1 MKKTFIYMMMAVAAV
16 GFTACETDD
25 TDFSEIIDGTSSDED
40 DSDDS
45 SGSDD
50 SGSTDDSSSSTSTD
64 LTITQSTSISK
75 AVEVNWSSSAAEITV
90 ASDIY
95 SYLTFAGSGSQ
106 VKITSNSSLTDEI
119 TYTLSGSSSKGSF
132 YLDGSTDATVVLNSL
147 TLTCADSAAVNIE
160 NGKRINVDVEGTNT
174 LKDGASSTGKGALMI
189 NGHSQF
195 TGSGTLKLYGYTS
208 NGFWADE
215 YIQLK
220 QSFTGS
226 LIVTYA
232 AGDGINVNQFMEVNG
247 GTVKISGVLGD
258 GIQINADDKYVGY
271 FNVDGGTIDISTTA
285 AANKSIKAEGYI
297 HIDDDKSTPTIT
309 ITNSGTGE
317 YDSDDKEVKGA
328 ACMSSDSNVTID
340 AGTITLTASGN
351 GGKGLKC
358 DSLFT
363 MNGGTLVISTSGTAY
378 TSNGDSTYPKGLRA
392 GTAASTTNGTAVG
405 GIVINDGTIDITLS
419 GQGEGA
425 EGMESKNTIYINGGT
440 VNIDSYDDCINSA
453 KDLHLAGGTVTVMAS
468 NNDGIDSNGDLY
480 VEGGTIIA
488 LGASAPENGIDAA
501 EGYNIY
507 FNGGSIL
514 AAGGSGITPSSSS
527 SQAYISTSGT
537 VSAGS
542 TITLSDGSNTLASFT
557 IPSSYAGQTSTS
569 GGAPNGGGG
578 PGSGGGSASGS
589 IIISCAGISSGS
601 SYTLTNGS
609 STSTVTSQTSSS
621 SSTGGGGNQ
630 GGPNGK

>member
-1 MKKTFIYMMMAVAAV
+1 MKKTFIYIMMALATV
-16 GFTACETDD
+16 GFTACENDD
-25 TDFSEIIDGTSSDED
+25 TDFSSIINGTSSDDD
-40 DSDDS
+40 DSDDDS
-45 SGSDD
+45 SSDD
-50 SGSTDDSSSSTSTD
+50 SGSSSSSTD
-64 LTITQSTSISK
+64 LTITESSSLSK
-75 AVEVNWSSSAAEITV
+75 AVEINWTSSAAELTV

-95 SYLTFAGSGSQ
+95 SYLTIAGSGTQ
-106 VKITSNSSLTDEI
+106 VSITSSSSLTSEI
-119 TYTLSGSSSKGSF
+119 TYTLSGSASKGSF
-132 YLDGSTDATVVLNSL
+132 YLDGSTDATVVLNGL
-147 TLTCADSAAVNIE
+147 TLTCADSAAVNIQ

-174 LKDGASSTGKGALMI
+174 LKDGTSSSGKGALMI

-195 TGSGTLKLYGYTS
+195 TGSGTLTLFGYAS

-215 YIQLK
+215 YIQFK

-232 AGDGINVNQFMEVNG
+232 AGDGINANQFVEVNG
-247 GTVKISGVLGD
+247 GTIKISGVMGD
-258 GIQINADDKYVGY
+258 GIQINADDKYCGY
-271 FNVDGGTIDISTTA
+271 FNVDGGTIDITTTA

-309 ITNSGTGE
+309 ISNSGSGE
-317 YDSDDKEVKGA
+317 YDSDDAEVKGA
-328 ACMSSDSNVTID
+328 ACMSSDGNVTID

-363 MNGGTLVISTSGTAY
+363 MNGGTLTISTSGTAY

-392 GTAASTTNGTAVG
+392 GTSASSSSSSAVG
-405 GIVINDGTIDITLS
+405 GIVINGGTIDITLS

-425 EGMESKNTIYINGGT
+425 EGMESKNTIYINDGT

-453 KDLHLAGGTVTVMAS
+453 KDLHIAGGTVTVMAS

-480 VEGGTIIA
+480 IEGGTIIA

-501 EGYNIY
+501 EGYSIY

-514 AAGGSGITPSSSS
+514 AAGGSGITPASSS

-537 VSAGS
+537 VSASS
-542 TITLSDGSNTLASFT
+542 TITLSNGSTTLASFT
-557 IPSSYAGQTSTS
+557 IPSSYAGQTSSS
-569 GGAPNGGGG
+569 GGSPNGGGG

-589 IIISCAGISSGS
+589 IIISCAGITSGS

-609 STSTVTSQTSSS
+609 STSTVTGQTGSGSN
-621 SSTGGGGNQ
+621 TRGGN
-630 GGPNGK
+630 GPSEK